1 MQKPHM
7 PQAIITPCKAPA
19 RILAV
24 AILTQRP
31 ALRSKGAVAARHMTL
46 QIPCAVEPLGF
57 ASRDVAFEGTAV
69 GFEMFAAQLVSLLC
83 MWEETSNS

>member
-31 ALRSKGAVAARHMTL
+31 ALRSKGAVATRHMTL
-46 QIPCAVEPLGF
+46 QIPCAVEPLGS
-57 ASRDVAFEGTAV
+57 AIRDVAFEGTAV

-83 MWEETSNS
+83 MWKETS